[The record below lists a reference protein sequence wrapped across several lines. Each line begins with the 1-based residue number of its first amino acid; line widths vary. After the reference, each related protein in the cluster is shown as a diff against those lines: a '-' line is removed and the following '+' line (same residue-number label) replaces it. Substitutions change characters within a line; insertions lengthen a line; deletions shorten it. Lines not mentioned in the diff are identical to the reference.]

1 MLSLLAAALSLPAD
15 DSFSIADVKAAST
28 LPPAKHHKVKAPA
41 PSAGKGKG
49 KAEPMLVNY
58 IMELA
63 TVRPAPEGGLGSTHV
78 ILAFIEPLTETI
90 PGPGDDEWLSMS
102 VLEWRDASEEERD
115 EMRRTLGR
123 DGKPVKIM
131 ASIGGSRARHDKS
144 TWPEWDPVDT
154 VWRWA
159 TVRHEDEP
167 GEKSCNYC
175 ESRTPSRERH
185 HPSFSVGLDSFN
197 TW

>member
-1 MLSLLAAALSLPAD
+1 
-15 DSFSIADVKAAST
+15 
-28 LPPAKHHKVKAPA
+28 
-41 PSAGKGKG
+41 
-49 KAEPMLVNY
+49 
-58 IMELA
+58 
-63 TVRPAPEGGLGSTHV
+63 
-78 ILAFIEPLTETI
+78 
-90 PGPGDDEWLSMS
+90 
-102 VLEWRDASEEERD
+102 
-115 EMRRTLGR
+115 MRGTLGR

-154 VWRWA
+154 VEMGNRA
-159 TVRHEDEP
+159 RHEDEP